1 METPLIVWQR
11 LLVPRIREGGVS
23 AKTSGKMG
31 RPGWYWASSWPEPLE
46 MGMNSRTSYP
56 AGEDLSH
63 AGLTGRQ
70 SLINGQPGL
79 VGPGSQ
85 PRA

>member
-1 METPLIVWQR
+1 MGTPLIVWQR
-11 LLVPRIREGGVS
+11 LLVPRIREGRGLCKDQRQDGSAWVVS
-23 AKTSGKMG
+23 SKQLA
-31 RPGWYWASSWPEPLE
+31 EPLE
-46 MGMNSRTSYP
+46 MGMISRMSYP

-63 AGLTGRQ
+63 ADLTGRQ

>member
-1 METPLIVWQR
+1 MGTPLIVWQR
-11 LLVPRIREGGVS
+11 LLVPGIREGRGLCKDQRQDGSAWVVS
-23 AKTSGKMG
+23 SKQLA
-31 RPGWYWASSWPEPLE
+31 EPLE